1 MMQAGSTPHAAHA
14 DETGAE
20 LRALIHAKQSNPQ
33 AIASL
38 LDRLAEG
45 DRIAA
50 TRALG
55 PRDQKKLWHVVD
67 GFRGVSLTDLVP
79 PSTPAMTPVVHY
91 GKNSMPLFTLF
102 EKHFYRPAG
111 QDPDAPRELA
121 GANFQTISFLTGPGF
136 YVVTPHPGSTCPEV
150 DVDYR
155 RVPSSKPD
163 GWPAIVTN
171 ERGRARLVYGFTV
184 DTLRRVSEHVTIG
197 SAARHGKPI
206 SAYFVLCRQ
215 ALP

>member
-1 MMQAGSTPHAAHA
+1 MQPNSTLQAAHGGEA
-14 DETGAE
+14 GAE
-20 LRALIHAKQSNPQ
+20 LRALIHAKPSNPQ

-38 LDRLAEG
+38 LDRLAQS

-55 PRDQKKLWHVVD
+55 ALDQKKLWHVVD
-67 GFRGVSLTDLVP
+67 GFRSVTLADLVP
-79 PSTPAMTPVVHY
+79 PSTPAMTPVVHH
-91 GKNSMPLFTLF
+91 GKNSMPMFTLF
-102 EKHFYRPAG
+102 EKRFYRPIG
-111 QDPDAPRELA
+111 QDPDAPSELA
-121 GANFQTISFLTGPGF
+121 GANFQTISFLTGPGY
-136 YVVTPHPGSTCPEV
+136 YVVTPHLGSTRAEV

-155 RVPSSKPD
+155 RVPSSKPE

-171 ERGRARLVYGFTV
+171 ESGRSRLVYGFMV

-215 ALP
+215 AQL